1 MARATTSNGTVDGTV
16 FYDGECS
23 ICTRGARRFES
34 VLARRR
40 IALAPLQ
47 TPDACARLGIAEE
60 DRLKEMRLRLTDG
73 IVFGGPSAVA
83 ELARKICGP
92 GRCGRSAVYPAR
104 YGSCAPRMTGL
115 RVTADARTACAES
128 IGAPAV
134 GSPPLCR

>member
-60 DRLKEMRLRLTDG
+60 DRLKEKKALQSDIVSTQETRRTEQSTTHRWSRSLMR
-73 IVFGGPSAVA
+73 
-83 ELARKICGP
+83 
-92 GRCGRSAVYPAR
+92 
-104 YGSCAPRMTGL
+104 
-115 RVTADARTACAES
+115 
-128 IGAPAV
+128 
-134 GSPPLCR
+134 